1 MKKIIEPAV
10 AVDEESQEQWELS
23 KSNEAA
29 SEFLEEVII
38 PLVDQFE
45 FENEEE
51 HYIPGVASFLLYIR
65 LVESLSQNGWTV
77 EELKQAVDEFSSE
90 DMSNYIH

>member
-1 MKKIIEPAV
+1 MKRKIEPAV
-10 AVDEESQEQWELS
+10 VEDEESQEQWELS

-65 LVESLSQNGWTV
+65 LVESLSQNGWSI